1 MVCETQTRLPER
13 AARQAPV
20 VVEPQTEAEVEV
32 AEGHL
37 VLCEYRGL
45 VDRATAAEVQ
55 KTAAPRKVE
64 GQQTGQESVIR
75 DVTRAGT
82 PGWRCDCCTRHGG
95 AGIRQADRIDSRG
108 SDGKPCIL
116 GKAGL
121 AVLHADLDAVALF
134 RNLKIRLE
142 SRAPQLARL
151 RNAARRVRERIGTR
165 HVID

>member
-45 VDRATAAEVQ
+45 VDRPTAAEVQ

-64 GQQTGQESVIR
+64 GQQTGLTPVEVMANRVFSERPVWLYCMPILMAWRFFAIARSVLNPVLLNLRVCAMVPGVSES
-75 DVTRAGT
+75 
-82 PGWRCDCCTRHGG
+82 
-95 AGIRQADRIDSRG
+95 G
-108 SDGKPCIL
+108 SAL
-116 GKAGL
+116 G
-121 AVLHADLDAVALF
+121 
-134 RNLKIRLE
+134 
-142 SRAPQLARL
+142 
-151 RNAARRVRERIGTR
+151 
-165 HVID
+165 